1 MSQNRKLS
9 YKWLGPYRVRKA
21 IPEKGTYIL
30 EEFDGTQ
37 LTSTYAG
44 NRLKK
49 FVKRNRFY
57 VLVTMDSKGSES
69 SKCSR
74 DEASKP
80 MGTEDEDEVQE
91 ESMEP
96 KLEVLGRGRRVRKAR
111 RFFDELGEE

>member
-9 YKWLGPYRVRKA
+9 YKWLGPYQVRKA

-57 VLVTMDSKGSES
+57 VPVTMDSKGSES
-69 SKCSR
+69 SKCSG
-74 DEASKP
+74 DEASEP

-91 ESMEP
+91 ESVEP
-96 KLEVLGRGRRVRKAR
+96 ELEVLGRGRRVRKAR